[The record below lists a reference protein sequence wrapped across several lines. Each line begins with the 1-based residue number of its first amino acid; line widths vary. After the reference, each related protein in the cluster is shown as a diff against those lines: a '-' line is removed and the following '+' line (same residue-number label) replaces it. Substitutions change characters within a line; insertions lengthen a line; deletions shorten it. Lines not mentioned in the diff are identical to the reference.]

1 MIRVKY
7 KHIVFNGTIHVEERD
22 ALPVRKNEV
31 LGKTLSIYIGFLES
45 LIENG
50 LIPVNPP
57 KILGSYAVLR
67 ILEDQGSEPNYSG
80 RLVITNPYG
89 EKGFLGIHIDGV
101 LGTYVSLPRTYIY
114 SEVSDKNP
122 YNTLI
127 PLIDHCIYLAEKAEG
142 STLIVGCN
150 IYSLTTFYAYTFI
163 HNAYPD
169 LYCPDKNIFRKI
181 KFKPLRNLSE
191 LNSSYDTIILT
202 SPKHSIIENVLE
214 KSRSKQMIISKFSFL
229 KYIPLKHLGE
239 FHVIYTHQTSKNP
252 VIRGKITKILKK
264 IIRVVEIDDVE
275 KIVNYFSRIG
285 LGVIVKF
292 SA

>member
-1 MIRVKY
+1 MIRVRY
-7 KHIVFNGTIHVEERD
+7 KHIIFDGTIRVEERE

-45 LIENG
+45 LIVNG
-50 LIPVNPP
+50 LIPANPP

-67 ILEDQGSEPNYSG
+67 ILEDQGNEPNYSG

-89 EKGFLGIHIDGV
+89 EKGFLGIQIDGV
-101 LGTYVSLPRTYIY
+101 LGTYVSLLRTYIY
-114 SEVSDKNP
+114 SEVNDKNP

-127 PLIDHCIYLAEKAEG
+127 PLIDHCIYLAEKAGG

-163 HNAYPD
+163 HNTYPD
-169 LYCPDKNIFRKI
+169 LYCPDKNVFRKV
-181 KFKPLRNLSE
+181 KFKPLRNISE
-191 LNSSYDTIILT
+191 LNSSYDTIVLT
-202 SPKHSIIENVLE
+202 SPKHSIIYSVLE
-214 KSRSKQMIISKFSFL
+214 KSRSKQLIISKFSFL
-229 KYIPLKHLGE
+229 KYIPLNHLGE
-239 FHVIYTHQTSKNP
+239 FYVIYTHQTSKNP
-252 VIRGKITKILKK
+252 VIREKIMKILKK

-275 KIVNYFSRIG
+275 KIVSYLSRTG

-292 SA
+292 SD